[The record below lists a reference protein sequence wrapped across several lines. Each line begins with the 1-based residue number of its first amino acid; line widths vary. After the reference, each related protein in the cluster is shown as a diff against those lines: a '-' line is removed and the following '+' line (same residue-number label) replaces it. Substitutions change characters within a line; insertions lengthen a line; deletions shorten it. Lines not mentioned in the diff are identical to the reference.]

1 MKNCRGWIVSLA
13 LFVLMS
19 IMPISALAELPS
31 PPYTPLADPATV
43 EEFSF
48 YATGPG
54 YFVRETETGLSDC
67 EVYGRRWNFT
77 VPWED
82 REAGTQA
89 LKAQLVKDGVRIVT
103 ERDGAI
109 YADKRIEED
118 TLLYMRFSPNDEG
131 YDCEMSREVTLKSE
145 KAVRLSLSQ
154 EIPEAAFYTVHDG
167 RRLQRMD
174 VTAEG
179 VDLECAASM
188 RLKKGKMDRSI
199 DLKRYMAELDGP
211 LWEIQNMPQFPGRYL
226 WVVSLREGEEADP
239 VDISLHQGLP
249 LPTLKEGDTLGG
261 LLVKNVPY
269 GSAGA
274 IPEYDDQ
281 YDFPGFSETSQV
293 GDVTP
298 TGEAL
303 FWLPPGMWKVTVSP
317 SPSASKGVDYLAS
330 HFIPVHPGRMTLVEW
345 PKSLNEAFA
354 SGESGRLRIL
364 KTQADAASAKI
375 DIGMIGADR
384 TQVVPSVENLVVTES
399 GQPGDVVSVKRIQT
413 PADVVLLLDSSGSM
427 KGQMKAA
434 LTATHRFVSGL
445 PQNTRIRVIDFD
457 TKPKRLTGTTPKAA
471 LAALKGVRANGAT
484 ALYDSILEGL
494 DLLPNAD
501 RPALVVFTDGVDAN
515 YNDTGPGSKATQEE
529 VLEAV
534 SSAGVPV
541 FTIGFGKKSDVDT
554 LSRVA
559 EMSGGAYY
567 TAGGKEDLDRVFER
581 INKNL
586 GSQFRITYQR
596 PKSSAASNRPVMS
609 IMVDNSGSMDS
620 WPDECDGCD
629 KRLEKTRQILR
640 RFVEDLP
647 EDFLIQVASFSGGVK
662 VRQVLTSEKRAALR
676 AVSLME
682 GETTTDILGSMR
694 TALETLKAVPSN
706 RRYLVYLADAALD
719 VDDEEKAA
727 FEAVLGKLKD
737 ARISCLFVGMV
748 DEDGNGAFA
757 HAAEKTGGRYAIS
770 TNFENVA
777 ATFEALSKE
786 IRGAPRDDSRSILRV
801 ALTHR
806 TADGENH
813 IFSAAEEVAF
823 PKKEQ
828 SGEIASPEQIVWRPG
843 PPLRPYDPTLS
854 GLVSG
859 NDIMM
864 KDVRVVKRLPLDLTV
879 SNRAVEVHLREALS
893 LSRLRGIDVP
903 DSYRLFALTLSF
915 KNILPAQKVAIYPD
929 GSNHPAAWVGGN
941 DKPVRYENRVPTYLI
956 PDIQKHFF
964 LRWNN
969 ERSFPVS
976 EATWLAEAPLTL
988 PGEEALAVE
997 HEAPVE
1003 GTLIFLV
1010 PSAHMQQASLH
1021 LYDTNYGHID
1031 APISG
1036 TLKTRKDEV
1045 ETLPTQAPVRL
1056 SGAFSFKVT
1065 GMKTTDRIDTV
1076 EAWEDTVFC
1085 ILEGSF
1091 RSRLQAHIDIDP
1103 KERFRL
1109 RVPTKGGSLFFS
1121 LHEVTQRLPL
1131 GFYRPTLLTPG
1142 TENPVRLVFRIPQAL
1157 VENVKNGEI
1166 VVDVRGGGVRVPLAG
1181 VTKEDALPGTADGK
1195 GEGVAVKILRTGIIE
1210 DVTDVGAHLLA
1221 VEVAL
1226 KDEKDNHHTQIGELI
1241 VLKNKEFDPEKAALM
1256 ENELD
1261 RLRREAATLPNRGLA
1276 NFGQTTL
1283 RVVPGMLASVPSQE
1297 VLIFGLD
1304 EESVIPDGHTRR
1316 GVFFFELPE
1325 ETEPDQWAVSSLVIP
1340 GLSVE
1345 VSPEPFEDAVL
1356 LTRRL
1361 YPEEDAGS
1369 NFWEPFEAAVRK
1381 LIADREA
1388 AGFQKPGYLDSKKV
1402 DIDETQEKGAHVAAL
1417 SLTAAGKEAFMK
1429 IRTLAELKKRLSGIR
1444 FLPSGGYAAWQMR
1457 YAPEAVLTQG
1467 WGTES
1472 DFGLMA
1478 EVVLSRQGLGAL
1490 RTECDLTDKGRQTL
1504 AKLAGIQACS
1514 KETLPALRYRDE
1526 KGRPRLLVAPF
1537 LKDASELKGLVI
1549 AKPGLVI
1556 EEDRADRASVTVKLL
1571 VKPKG
1576 KNRAQQLADA
1586 SDALA
1591 GDDSDI
1597 QAMTLFNETYRMS
1610 ELSLDALDI
1619 GFTKTVLGGG
1629 LAYQGVLDGPRGR
1642 VRSGPD
1648 YCVNAGDFEVIGEV
1662 IEISDGNDTL
1672 TRTRYL
1678 GKGIDITGVFHTL
1691 GVNCPDLPSA
1701 AVKGL
1706 STMREKARQTVTG
1719 KPDALS
1725 ALKWYTR
1732 GALVRFLSAQTRNE
1746 NELAKTLGLIIGR
1759 TQKARTLMVT
1769 VEKAEGE
1776 APATMHMDLIYPHNE
1791 IHHRPD
1797 ETAEKAFYI
1806 MAGMSDARFEA
1817 AALGNEALGLFDIWD
1832 RCPEGTHFMA
1842 LDDSNRDDFVTQL
1855 EEKKYP
1861 KSIVNRFSNLYNKIV
1876 LFPSNPA
1883 VIDDKPRWAWLEFD
1897 QTTFQTVAVIDTGEN
1912 GALVQKYIGD
1922 IYAQSASFLVG
1933 ALVGVDASLWAVA
1946 AYSLEMDDYKEIL
1959 KAAKKFVK
1967 ALGNNFGVGVKAGPV
1982 SAGVGVGGTPS
1993 VSVGRAVQFGLSPS
2007 GVSKSNNILGF
2018 GNGYKAGVEYYFSK
2032 AQ

>member
-1 MKNCRGWIVSLA
+1 MKNRRVQVVTLA
-13 LFVLMS
+13 IFILLS
-19 IMPISALAELPS
+19 IMPISALADTPT
-31 PPYTPLADPATV
+31 PPYTPLADPSTI
-43 EEFSF
+43 EESSF
-48 YATGPG
+48 YPTGPG
-54 YFVRETETGLSDC
+54 YFVCDTEEGLTDC
-67 EVYGRRWNFT
+67 EIYGHRWNFK

-82 REAGTQA
+82 QNAGTQA
-89 LKAQLVKDGVRIVT
+89 LKSQLEKDGVRVT
-103 ERDGAI
+103 AERDG
-109 YADKRIEED
+109 RIFAEKGLGED
-118 TLLYMRFSPNDEG
+118 TVLYMSFSPDNEG
-131 YDCEMSREVTLKSE
+131 FACEMSRQVTLLPE
-145 KAVRLSLSQ
+145 KAIRLSLSQ
-154 EIPEAAFYTVHDG
+154 EVNESAFYTVHDG

-179 VDLECAASM
+179 ADLEFAAS
-188 RLKKGKMDRSI
+188 LKQQKGKMSRFI
-199 DLKRYMAELDGP
+199 GLKRYTAQQEGP
-211 LWEIQNMPQFPGRYL
+211 LWEIQNLPQFAGRYL
-226 WVVSLREGEEADP
+226 WIVTLREGEKADP

-249 LPTLKEGDTLGG
+249 LPELKDGDTLGG

-281 YDFPGFSETSQV
+281 YEFPGFSETSQV

-317 SPSASKGVDYLAS
+317 TASEGVEYLAS

-354 SGESGRLRIL
+354 AGESGRLRIL
-364 KTQADAASAKI
+364 KTGADAAVGRI
-375 DIGMIGADR
+375 DIAMLGTGR
-384 TQVVPSVENLVVTES
+384 TQVSPSVENLVVNES
-399 GQPGDVVSVKRIQT
+399 GQMGKVVSVKRIQT
-413 PADVVLLLDSSGSM
+413 PANVVLLLDSSGSM

-434 LTATHRFVSGL
+434 LSATRRFISGL
-445 PQNTRIRVIDFD
+445 PPDTRIRVIDFD
-457 TKPKRLTGTTPKAA
+457 TRPKLLKGTTPKAI

-494 DLLPNAD
+494 DLIPNAD

-515 YNDTGPGSKATQEE
+515 HNDTGPGSKATQEE

-567 TAGGKEDLDRVFER
+567 TAGGKEELDTVFER

-586 GSQFRITYQR
+586 GSQFRITYRR
-596 PKSSAASNRPVMS
+596 PQTAAAGNRPVMS

-676 AVSLME
+676 AVSQMQ
-682 GETTTDILGSMR
+682 GESTTDILGSMT

-719 VDDEEKAA
+719 VDDEEKAG

-748 DEDGNGAFA
+748 DEDENGAFA

-770 TNFENVA
+770 TSFEKVA
-777 ATFEALSKE
+777 STFETLSEE

-806 TADGENH
+806 TVDGENH

-823 PKKEQ
+823 PPKEK
-828 SGEIASPEQIVWRPG
+828 SGEIASPEEIVWRPG

-879 SNRAVEVHLREALS
+879 SNRAVEIHIKEALS

-903 DSYRLFALTLSF
+903 ENYRLFALTLSF

-941 DKPVRYENRVPTYLI
+941 DKPIRYENRVPTYLI

-997 HEAPVE
+997 HKAPVE

-1010 PSAHMQQASLH
+1010 PSLHMRQVSLH

-1036 TLKTRKDEV
+1036 ILKTRKDEI
-1045 ETLPTQAPVRL
+1045 EALPVQTPVRL
-1056 SGAFSFKVT
+1056 SDAFSFKVA
-1065 GMKTTDRIDTV
+1065 GMKTTDKIDTV
-1076 EAWEDTVFC
+1076 EASEDTVFC

-1091 RSRLQAHIDIDP
+1091 RSKLQAHIDIDP

-1109 RVPTKGGSLFFS
+1109 RVPTEKGSLFFT
-1121 LHEVTQRLPL
+1121 LHEVTRRLPL
-1131 GFYRPTLLTPG
+1131 GFYRPILLTPG
-1142 TENPVRLVFRIPQAL
+1142 TENPVRLVFRIPRAL
-1157 VENVKNGEI
+1157 AEDVKKGEI

-1181 VTKEDALPGTADGK
+1181 ATVEDNLPGTPAGN
-1195 GEGVAVKILRTGIIE
+1195 GEGVAVKILRTGTIE
-1210 DVTDVGAHLLA
+1210 DVSDVGSHLLA

-1241 VLKNKEFDPEKAALM
+1241 VLKNKDFDPEKAARM
-1256 ENELD
+1256 EDELD

-1304 EESVIPDGHTRR
+1304 EESVVPDGHTRR

-1325 ETEPDQWAVSSLVIP
+1325 GTEPDQWEVSSLVIP
-1340 GLSVE
+1340 DLSVE
-1345 VSPEPFEDAVL
+1345 VSAEPFEDAML

-1369 NFWEPFEAAVRK
+1369 TFWEPFEAAVRE
-1381 LIADREA
+1381 LIARREA
-1388 AGFQKPGYLDSKKV
+1388 VGRKKPGHLASKRV
-1402 DIDETQEKGAHVAAL
+1402 DLDETQEKGAHVAAV
-1417 SLTAAGKEAFMK
+1417 SLTAAGKKTFLE
-1429 IRTLAELKKRLSGIR
+1429 IRTLADLKKQLSGIR

-1472 DFGLMA
+1472 DFARMA
-1478 EVVLSRQGLGAL
+1478 EVVLTRQGIVAV
-1490 RTECDLTDKGRQTL
+1490 RTKCDLTEEGRQAL
-1504 AKLAGIQACS
+1504 AKLAGIADCS

-1526 KGRPRLLVAPF
+1526 HGTPHLLVAPF
-1537 LKDASELKGLVI
+1537 LKDAATLKGFVI

-1556 EEDRADRASVTVKLL
+1556 EEDRAERASITVKLL
-1571 VKPKG
+1571 VRPKG
-1576 KNRAQQLADA
+1576 KNREQQLADA

-1591 GDDSDI
+1591 GDGDNI
-1597 QAMTLFNETYRMS
+1597 QEMTVLSETYRMS
-1610 ELSLDALDI
+1610 ELSVDALDI
-1619 GFTKTVLGGG
+1619 GFTKTAVGGG

-1642 VRSGPD
+1642 VRSEPD
-1648 YCVNAGDFEVIGEV
+1648 YCVNAGDFEVIGKI
-1662 IEISDGNDTL
+1662 IEISDGNGTR

-1678 GKGIDITGVFHTL
+1678 GKGAEITGVFHTL
-1691 GVNCPDLPSA
+1691 GFNCPDLPPA
-1701 AVKGL
+1701 AVQAMS
-1706 STMREKARQTVTG
+1706 STREKERQAVTG

-1732 GALVRFLSAQTRNE
+1732 GALVRFLSAQTLNE
-1746 NELAKTLGLIIGR
+1746 TELAKTLGLVTGR
-1759 TQKARTLMVT
+1759 TQKPRCLMVT

-1776 APATMHMDLIYPHNE
+1776 APATMHMDLIHPHNE
-1791 IHHRPD
+1791 VHHRPD

-1817 AALGNEALGLFDIWD
+1817 AALGKDGLGLFDIWNQ
-1832 RCPEGTHFMA
+1832 CPEGTWLMA
-1842 LDDSNRDDFVTQL
+1842 LDDNNRDDFVAQL
-1855 EEKKYP
+1855 QEKKYA
-1861 KSIVNRFSNLYNKIV
+1861 KSIVNRVSNLYNKII

-1883 VIDDKPRWAWLEFD
+1883 VINDKPRWAWLEFD

-1912 GALVQKYIGD
+1912 GALVQKLIGD
-1922 IYAQSASFLVG
+1922 LYAQSASYLVG

-1967 ALGNNFGVGVKAGPV
+1967 GLGDNFGVGVKAGPI

-1993 VSVGRAVQFGLSPS
+1993 VSVGRGVQFGLSPS
-2007 GVSKSNNILGF
+2007 GISKTNNILGF
-2018 GNGYKAGVEYYFSK
+2018 GNGYKAGVDYYFSK